1 MHREALFDSLR
12 AALTAH
18 DAERVRALARDNHPA
33 DIAEVLHDLDST
45 VVSEALAALPADMR
59 AELFGYLA
67 PEQQLDL
74 AERLDRSRLAD
85 LFLHMS
91 ADERADL
98 YNALDE
104 SRRELLM
111 PGLAQAEREDIRRL
125 ASYPEGTAGAVMTSD
140 YAVLPADSTAA
151 DAIAR
156 LRKEAPDKETIYA
169 AYVID
174 EQRRLVGV
182 LSLRDLILAP
192 PGTPVATLMKR
203 EVTNLRVDDPRELAA
218 HLVRDYDL
226 LAVPVVDGNDRLVG
240 IVTYD
245 DAMDVAEAEATEDFH
260 KAGGA
265 IGEIGGSVRDASLAL
280 LYRSRVFW
288 LVLLVF
294 GNLFSGAGI
303 AHFEDTIA
311 AHLTLL
317 FFLPLL
323 IASAGNAGSQAST
336 LMVRAMA
343 TGDVELRDWGRMLG
357 REFVVAALLG
367 ATMALAIAGIGV
379 WRGGQAV
386 AEVVALTMIIV
397 VIVGSLIGMSL
408 PFVLSRMKLDPAT
421 ASGPLVTSIA
431 DVAGVLIYFGIATAL
446 LVPGSA
452 A

>member
-12 AALTAH
+12 AALLAQ
-18 DAERVRALARDNHPA
+18 DAERVRALAHDNHPA
-33 DIAEVLHDLDST
+33 DLAEALRDLDPDT
-45 VVSEALAALPADMR
+45 ATRTLAALPADMR

-74 AERLDRSRLAD
+74 AERLDRSRLAE

-104 SRRELLM
+104 DRRELLM
-111 PGLAQAEREDIRRL
+111 PGLAQAEREDIRKL
-125 ASYPEGTAGAVMTSD
+125 ASYPEGAAGSVMTSD
-140 YAVLPADSTAA
+140 YAVIPAGASAA
-151 DAIAR
+151 QAIER
-156 LRKEAPDKETIYA
+156 LRAEAPDKETIYD
-169 AYVID
+169 AYLVD
-174 EQRRLVGV
+174 GERRLVGV
-182 LSLRDLILAP
+182 VSLRDLILAP
-192 PGTPVATLMKR
+192 PATPVTRIMKR
-203 EVTNLRVDDPRELAA
+203 DVVTIRADDPREQAA
-218 HLVRDYDL
+218 RVVRDYDL
-226 LAVPVVDGNDRLVG
+226 LAVPVINGGDKLVG
-240 IVTYD
+240 IITYD

-260 KAGGA
+260 RSGGVGA
-265 IGEIGGSVRDASLAL
+265 LSTSVRDASLAM
-280 LYRSRVFW
+280 LYRTRVFW

-303 AHFEDTIA
+303 AHYEDTIA
-311 AHLTLL
+311 DHLTLL

-343 TGDVELRDWGRMLG
+343 TGEVELRDWGRMLG

-367 ATMALAIAGIGV
+367 VTMAIAIAGIGV

-386 AEVVALTMIIV
+386 AEVVAITMILV

-408 PFVLSRMKLDPAT
+408 PFVLSRMRLDPAT

-431 DVAGVLIYFGIATAL
+431 DVAGVMIYFGIATAL
-446 LVPGSA
+446 LMPGSPA
-452 A
+452 

>member
-12 AALTAH
+12 AALLAQ
-18 DAERVRALARDNHPA
+18 DAERVRALAHDNHPA
-33 DIAEVLHDLDST
+33 DLAEALRDLDPDT
-45 VVSEALAALPADMR
+45 ATRTLAALPADMR

-74 AERLDRSRLAD
+74 AERLDRSRLAE

-104 SRRELLM
+104 DRRELLM
-111 PGLAQAEREDIRRL
+111 PGLAQAEREDIRKL
-125 ASYPEGTAGAVMTSD
+125 ASYPEGAAGSVMTSD
-140 YAVLPADSTAA
+140 YAVIPAGASAA
-151 DAIAR
+151 QAIER
-156 LRKEAPDKETIYA
+156 LRAEAPDKETIYD
-169 AYVID
+169 AYLVD
-174 EQRRLVGV
+174 GERRLVGV
-182 LSLRDLILAP
+182 VSLRDLILAP
-192 PGTPVATLMKR
+192 PATPVTRIMKR
-203 EVTNLRVDDPRELAA
+203 DVVTIRADDPREQAA
-218 HLVRDYDL
+218 RVVRDYDL
-226 LAVPVVDGNDRLVG
+226 LAVPVINGGDKLVG
-240 IVTYD
+240 IITYD

-260 KAGGA
+260 RSGGVGA
-265 IGEIGGSVRDASLAL
+265 LSTSVRDASLAM
-280 LYRSRVFW
+280 LYRTRVFW

-303 AHFEDTIA
+303 AHYEDTIA
-311 AHLTLL
+311 DHLTLL

-343 TGDVELRDWGRMLG
+343 TGEVELRDWGRMLG

-367 ATMALAIAGIGV
+367 VTMAIAIAGIGV

-386 AEVVALTMIIV
+386 AEVVAITMILV

-408 PFVLSRMKLDPAT
+408 PFVLSRLRLDPAT

-446 LVPGSA
+446 LMPGA
-452 A
+452 GA